1 MSGYDGKEPDTAGMP
16 LVIPRRQLAP
26 AAVIVVLAALAGC
39 ASGGSSGAAGST
51 STVAASAVA
60 SISARPPTAAK
71 SSASASTSAK
81 PSSGAST
88 ASAPAPTTAAPTP
101 RGEQTASALLDSALS
116 AMQAQQSFHMACTTS
131 SSAAGDATDAMDI
144 GVASGRTVSNEPAFT
159 VTSMLVDGIAY
170 VSTGNAG
177 VWESEGIPQAE
188 ADKLAAGKW
197 LSIGPGQ
204 SYGNKVLFYAE
215 AIAGLTVADQVS
227 SLRLSGT
234 LKRTGATTA
243 QGVPVYGVSGD
254 LPPSTG
260 VDGTAT
266 VYIAATGAPLPV
278 RETINSSDLNRT
290 CDYSGWDKPLNLTAP
305 SNILPVTAIPT

>member
-1 MSGYDGKEPDTAGMP
+1 
-16 LVIPRRQLAP
+16 
-26 AAVIVVLAALAGC
+26 
-39 ASGGSSGAAGST
+39 
-51 STVAASAVA
+51 
-60 SISARPPTAAK
+60 
-71 SSASASTSAK
+71 
-81 PSSGAST
+81 
-88 ASAPAPTTAAPTP
+88 
-101 RGEQTASALLDSALS
+101 
-116 AMQAQQSFHMACTTS
+116 
-131 SSAAGDATDAMDI
+131 MDI

-170 VSTGNAG
+170 VSTDNAG

-197 LSIGPGQ
+197 LSIGPSQ
-204 SYGNKVLFYAE
+204 SYGNKILFYAE
-215 AIAGLTVADQVS
+215 AIAGLTVADQVD

-243 QGVPVYGVSGD
+243 QGVPVYGVSGQAAF
-254 LPPSTG
+254 LHGRGRTI
-260 VDGTAT
+260 T

-305 SNILPVTAIPT
+305 SNILPVTAIPN

>member
-1 MSGYDGKEPDTAGMP
+1 MSQYDGKGFDTAAMH
-16 LVIPRRQLAP
+16 LVVRRRQLAP
-26 AAVIVVLAALAGC
+26 AAAIVVLAALAGC
-39 ASGGSSGAAGST
+39 ASSGAAAGSA
-51 STVAASAVA
+51 STVAASAAA

-71 SSASASTSAK
+71 SSAAVSTSARQ
-81 PSSGAST
+81 SSGTST

-131 SSAAGDATDAMDI
+131 ASAAGDSTDAFDI
-144 GVASGRTVSNEPAFT
+144 GVASGRAASSDPGFT
-159 VTSMLVDGIAY
+159 ITAMLVDGIAY
-170 VSTGNAG
+170 LSTDNAG

-188 ADKLAAGKW
+188 ADKLAAGEW

-204 SYGNKVLFYAE
+204 SYGNKMLFYAKL
-215 AIAGLTVADQVS
+215 IAGLTVADQVD
-227 SLRLSGT
+227 SLRLPGT

-243 QGVPVYGVSGD
+243 QGVPVYGVSGQA
-254 LPPSTG
+254 PSSTG
-260 VDGTAT
+260 LDGTVT

-278 RETINSSDLNRT
+278 RETIHAIDFNRT

-305 SNILPVTAIPT
+305 SNVLPVTAIPK